1 LVAALVA
8 SAFACRERDEPAA
21 PAPSAAPSAGSVAS
35 PTASASASAPAPLAP
50 RRADAAQGGAIA
62 RAGDKLYVVDDA
74 NKTLRTVS
82 LPIDADLHAAP
93 SVALPGRPGQVAVLG
108 GRVFVTVRDPGLLMV
123 FEPEADEG
131 LVERARVPVPAD
143 AWGLAVAADGAV
155 AIVTSAWTHQVSIVD
170 VAGKR
175 VKSSVDV
182 AREPRGVVVAA
193 DGEAAYVSHL
203 VGASLTKVPL
213 DGGAPIVVDLP
224 AAPLR
229 APYDVKLDASLG
241 YALTLS
247 PDGRRLFAARH
258 AIGARFAAAWFGAP
272 TVDVLVTSNDKPI
285 VPPRRGP
292 ALGGAVV
299 EQARKDPTLAQ
310 IPPDMVQ
317 PRALAYRSKSKTLL
331 VVSEGR
337 DAILE
342 LDATAVDPSARALVE
357 RSLTAPHPNEPVA
370 TQCSAPSGVALSAD
384 EDTAYVWCAGSFEV
398 ASIELQRPPSQ
409 LADSI
414 HIGKLAD
421 DPLTAKAARGR
432 RIFLDAADGVT
443 SGGMACAGCHP
454 EGRDDAHVWAE
465 LPEGPETKQP
475 IFVGMSGN
483 VDGDDR
489 VVAHVGY
496 ARQTPM
502 LAGRV
507 AAEGPYGW
515 HAQNDTL
522 AARAVE
528 GMGLHRWFPPP
539 GVPYLD
545 QARKVRAEALAEF
558 LRSGLA
564 PPPRDAHP
572 PTPAEARGKELF
584 SSPEVGCSGCHVPET
599 DYTNRVA
606 VPLPERDPPDGYAYD
621 PNEAFKTPSLSFVGG
636 TAPYYHDGSARSLE
650 DLVRDDDDRMGKTK
664 QLSEPDRAALV
675 AFLRTL

>member
-1 LVAALVA
+1 
-8 SAFACRERDEPAA
+8 
-21 PAPSAAPSAGSVAS
+21 
-35 PTASASASAPAPLAP
+35 
-50 RRADAAQGGAIA
+50 
-62 RAGDKLYVVDDA
+62 
-74 NKTLRTVS
+74 
-82 LPIDADLHAAP
+82 
-93 SVALPGRPGQVAVLG
+93 
-108 GRVFVTVRDPGLLMV
+108 
-123 FEPEADEG
+123 
-131 LVERARVPVPAD
+131 
-143 AWGLAVAADGAV
+143 
-155 AIVTSAWTHQVSIVD
+155 
-170 VAGKR
+170 
-175 VKSSVDV
+175 
-182 AREPRGVVVAA
+182 
-193 DGEAAYVSHL
+193 
-203 VGASLTKVPL
+203 
-213 DGGAPIVVDLP
+213 
-224 AAPLR
+224 
-229 APYDVKLDASLG
+229 
-241 YALTLS
+241 
-247 PDGRRLFAARH
+247 
-258 AIGARFAAAWFGAP
+258 
-272 TVDVLVTSNDKPI
+272 
-285 VPPRRGP
+285 GP